1 LKKASILILLL
12 PKLSDSADAHRVPL
26 GSAVR
31 MGRRN
36 FFAGRRNGSKAAQI
50 LTKSPGRQRPTTETA
65 AAAGE
70 EVIETLGASA
80 KPGCLLRRPM
90 RTADPIGPF
99 RKNHN

>member
-1 LKKASILILLL
+1 M
-12 PKLSDSADAHRVPL
+12 

-36 FFAGRRNGSKAAQI
+36 FFAGCLNGSKAAQI
-50 LTKSPGRQRPTTETA
+50 VPESPGGQRPTTETA
-65 AAAGE
+65 DAACE

-80 KPGCLLRRPM
+80 KPQCLLRRPM

-99 RKNHN
+99 RRNQN

>member
-1 LKKASILILLL
+1 M
-12 PKLSDSADAHRVPL
+12 

-36 FFAGRRNGSKAAQI
+36 LFAGRRNGSRAAQI
-50 LTKSPGRQRPTTETA
+50 VPESPGRQCPTTETA
-65 AAAGE
+65 DAAGE
-70 EVIETLGASA
+70 EVLETPGALT

-99 RKNHN
+99 RKKQNLNRSTQVSVTP